1 LIIKEKAMSDE
12 LKAMKKRRKSLSGAS
27 DLDNMIG
34 KLERG
39 VGHEVG
45 GMTASALAGMLK
57 VPGLRGSKVKIPWN
71 KRKKKN
77 GPS

>member
-1 LIIKEKAMSDE
+1 MSDE

-39 VGHEVG
+39 VGYEVV
-45 GMTASALAGMLK
+45 GMTASVPAYALK
-57 VPGLRGSKVKIPWN
+57 IPGLKGSKVKIPWD